1 MIIAIL
7 LSIVSSQ
14 TPPVLSHKND
24 RSGQINLVL
33 TLQSLMTILESK
45 LELKEQFIMIGQT
58 NNIDLI
64 EIMELEIDIVAQFIC
79 LEILHV
85 NIL

>member
-1 MIIAIL
+1 MLLAIL
-7 LSIVSSQ
+7 LSVVSSQ
-14 TPPVLSHKND
+14 TPPVYQIKNH

-33 TLQSLMTILESK
+33 TSQSSMMTLGLK
-45 LELKEQFIMIGQT
+45 LEHKEHYIMIGLT

-64 EIMELEIDIVAQFIC
+64 EIMELVIDIVAQLIY
-79 LEILHV
+79 LETLHV